1 MNPLDKPIG
10 FWLKHVDNLLEDG
23 LTRVLADRG
32 LTRRHWQA
40 LNTSRHGADALEVF
54 DGAAEARAD
63 LVARGWITAD
73 GALTDEGRAA
83 RGEIAERVRR
93 FRELSVAGL
102 TKDQYAETVRAL
114 ATMAGNLEAAR

>member
-1 MNPLDKPIG
+1 MDPLDKPIG

-63 LVARGWITAD
+63 LVARGWTTVD

-102 TKDQYAETVRAL
+102 TKDQYAVAVRAL

>member
-1 MNPLDKPIG
+1 MDPLDKPIG
-10 FWLKHVDNLLEDG
+10 FWLKHLHNLLEDG

-40 LNTSRHGADALEVF
+40 LNTSRHGADTLKVF

-73 GALTDEGRAA
+73 GTLTDEGRTA
-83 RGEIAERVRR
+83 RTEIAERVRR
-93 FRELSVAGL
+93 FRDLSVAGL
-102 TKDQYAETVRAL
+102 TNDQYADSVRAL
-114 ATMAGNLEAAR
+114 ATMAGNLETAR

>member
-1 MNPLDKPIG
+1 MDPLDKPIG
-10 FWLKHVDNLLEDG
+10 FWLKHLHNLLEDG
-23 LTRVLADRG
+23 LTRVLADHG

-40 LNTSRHGADALEVF
+40 LNTSRHGEEALEVF

-73 GALTDEGRAA
+73 GTLTDEGRAA
-83 RGEIAERVRR
+83 RTEIAERVRR

-102 TKDQYAETVRAL
+102 TEDQYADAVRVL
-114 ATMAGNLEAAR
+114 ATMAANLEGAR